1 MIPVHSDEL
10 IYLFNFKLIGPKN
23 KEEREVS
30 RTMVKDKLR
39 QVRKDQPRPRRKDD
53 RLEVILAGEEV
64 HGLPAGAGH
73 EDSTGAGTDEPL
85 ARSRLEPKIAE
96 DSDPM

>member
-10 IYLFNFKLIGPKN
+10 IYFKLIGPKN

-39 QVRKDQPRPRRKDD
+39 QVWGAQPRPRGQDG

-73 EDSTGAGTDEPL
+73 EDSNSTGTDEPL
-85 ARSRLEPKIAE
+85 ARSRPEPKRAE